1 MAFLEKISSK
11 ELESTLQSFK
21 ISYAEL
27 KLLNEVNNEHLF
39 VVDLNSRFVLYYALQ
54 QKYFDNTTLLTS
66 KFIMNYLKVSFQTTQ
81 KIFSN
86 LTRLGL
92 LSKIRSTEDQR
103 IFIYEITRLGEKSIL
118 LWESFKVNDYD
129 SVKKISTHNDG
140 LLDMT
145 EKRMAELRKEFLEN

>member
-54 QKYFDNTTLLTS
+54 QKYFDNTALLTS
-66 KFIMNYLKVSFQTTQ
+66 KFIINYLKLSFQTTQ

>member
-27 KLLNEVNNEHLF
+27 KLLNEVNNENLF
-39 VVDLNSRFVLYYALQ
+39 VVDLHSRFVLYYALQ

-66 KFIMNYLKVSFQTTQ
+66 KFIMNYLKLSFQTTQ

-86 LTRLGL
+86 LTRLGF
-92 LSKIRSTEDQR
+92 LSKIRSAEDQR

-118 LWESFKVNDYD
+118 LWESFKANDYD

>member
-1 MAFLEKISSK
+1 MAFLKKISSK
-11 ELESTLQSFK
+11 ELESILQSFK

-54 QKYFDNTTLLTS
+54 QKYFDNTALLTS
-66 KFIMNYLKVSFQTTQ
+66 KFIINYLKLSFQTTQ

-118 LWESFKVNDYD
+118 LWESFKANDYD

-145 EKRMAELRKEFLEN
+145 EKRMAELSKEFLEN

>member
-54 QKYFDNTTLLTS
+54 QKYFDNTALLTS
-66 KFIMNYLKVSFQTTQ
+66 KFIINYLKLSFQTTQ

-86 LTRLGL
+86 LTRLGF
-92 LSKIRSTEDQR
+92 LSKIRSAEDQR

-118 LWESFKVNDYD
+118 LWESFKANDYD

>member
-1 MAFLEKISSK
+1 MAFLKKISSK
-11 ELESTLQSFK
+11 ESESILRSFK

-39 VVDLNSRFVLYYALQ
+39 VVDLHSRFVLYYALQ
-54 QKYFDNTTLLTS
+54 QKYFDNTALLTS
-66 KFIMNYLKVSFQTTQ
+66 KFIMNYLELSFQTTQ

-86 LTRLGL
+86 LTRLGF

-129 SVKKISTHNDG
+129 SIKKISIHNDG

>member
-54 QKYFDNTTLLTS
+54 QKYFDNTALLTS
-66 KFIMNYLKVSFQTTQ
+66 KFIMNYLKLSFQTTQ

>member
-54 QKYFDNTTLLTS
+54 QKYFDNTALLTS

-86 LTRLGL
+86 LTRLGF
-92 LSKIRSTEDQR
+92 LSKIRSAEDQR

-118 LWESFKVNDYD
+118 LWESFKANDYD

>member
-1 MAFLEKISSK
+1 MAFLKKISSK
-11 ELESTLQSFK
+11 ELESILQSFK

-54 QKYFDNTTLLTS
+54 QKYFDNTALLTS
-66 KFIMNYLKVSFQTTQ
+66 KFIINYLKLSFQTTQ

>member
-1 MAFLEKISSK
+1 MAFLKKISSK
-11 ELESTLQSFK
+11 ELESILQSFK

-66 KFIMNYLKVSFQTTQ
+66 KFIMNYLKLSFQTTQ

-86 LTRLGL
+86 LTRLGF
-92 LSKIRSTEDQR
+92 LSKIRSAEDQR

-118 LWESFKVNDYD
+118 LWESFKANDYD

>member
-66 KFIMNYLKVSFQTTQ
+66 KFIMNYLKLSFQTTQ